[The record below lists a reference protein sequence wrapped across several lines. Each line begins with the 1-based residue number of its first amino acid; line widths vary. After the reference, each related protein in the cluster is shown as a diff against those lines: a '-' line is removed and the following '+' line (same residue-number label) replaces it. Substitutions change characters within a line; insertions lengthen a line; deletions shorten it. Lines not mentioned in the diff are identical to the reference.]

1 MKVVFQLNQMDC
13 APACLAT
20 VSLSYGKNIDLT
32 YIRERCVV
40 GKDGVSLWGLKN
52 AACELGYKAV
62 PVKLTLDKLTNEYLP
77 CILHWKK
84 SHYVVLYEIKD
95 SFLNNKKSYKIA
107 DPGYGLH
114 SYKKETVDANWADQ
128 DQKGIAL
135 LLEPTNEFFDAE
147 YPASSRI
154 SLRYLLGY
162 LRPYWK
168 QVMWMLLLLLCGTMI
183 SIGLPIL
190 TQKLI
195 DEGVGKKDLGITVN
209 ILIAQLAFFSGT
221 IVISVIRNWI
231 ALLLGNKINI
241 DIISDF
247 IIKTLKLPLKY
258 FDSRLQGDFSQ
269 RIIDHNR
276 VENFLTSQSTITL
289 FSIVSFTA
297 YLAIL
302 FYYNANLL
310 ALYIVLTAI
319 SMGWSLYWMNKRKMM
334 DHLRFQMK
342 GESQQSVFEII
353 SGVSDL
359 KLNSLEE
366 YKSLE
371 WTQIQKKMLKI
382 NIRIL
387 KIEQLQLSGYE
398 FINQLKNVIVTFL
411 TVYFVIMD
419 QLTLGMMI
427 SISFIIGQLNGPINQ
442 LITFFRSLQDAKLSM
457 ARLSEVQHL
466 EEEEREGMEDL
477 EIISGEDHKFFD
489 GITIKGV
496 SFGYSNSEGQLALK
510 EIDLFIPR
518 GKVTA
523 IVGESGSGKTSLM
536 KLLLKL
542 YAPVKGKIYFGKQ
555 SIENISPKSLR
566 EKCGVV
572 MQDGFIF
579 SETIERNIAGNDMEI
594 DADKL
599 EYAIKVANIGEFV
612 NDLPA
617 KEKTIIGAVGLGM
630 SGGQRQR
637 IMIARAV
644 YKKPEFLF
652 FDEATSAL
660 DAENEKY
667 IHEQLRTFYKGRTVL
682 IIAHR
687 LSTVKNADQ
696 IVVLKKGE
704 ILEIGNH
711 EKLIASKG
719 EYFNLVKNQLELG
732 K

>member
-32 YIRERCVV
+32 YIREKCVV
-40 GKDGVSLWGLKN
+40 GKDGVSLWGLRN
-52 AACELGYKAV
+52 AAAELGYEAT
-62 PVKLTLDKLTNEYLP
+62 PVKLPLEKLTNEQLP
-77 CILHWKK
+77 CILHWNK

-95 SFLNNKKSYKIA
+95 SYINKKKTYKIA

-114 SYKKETVDANWADQ
+114 SYKKETIEANWVGEDS
-128 DQKGIAL
+128 KGIAL
-135 LLEPTNEFFDAE
+135 LLEPTNAFFE
-147 YPASSRI
+147 TSYPKSTSV
-154 SLRYLLGY
+154 SLGY
-162 LRPYWK
+162 LLKYLQPYWK
-168 QVMWMLLLLLCGTMI
+168 QVMWMLLLLFAGTLI

-195 DEGVGKKDLGITVN
+195 DEGVGKKNLGFTIN

-221 IVISVIRNWI
+221 IVISVVRNWI
-231 ALLLGNKINI
+231 ALLLGTRINI

-247 IIKTLKLPLKY
+247 IVKTLKLPLKY

-269 RIIDHNR
+269 RIVDHNR

-289 FSIVSFTA
+289 FSMVTFAA
-297 YLAIL
+297 YLFIL
-302 FYYNANLL
+302 FYYNLSLL
-310 ALYIVLTAI
+310 VLYIVLTGLSLA
-319 SMGWSLYWMNKRKMM
+319 WSLYWMNKRKIM
-334 DHLRFQMK
+334 DHLRFQIK
-342 GESQQSVFEII
+342 GESQQAVFEIV
-353 SGVSDL
+353 SGVTDL

-366 YKSLE
+366 YKSFE
-371 WTQIQKKMLKI
+371 WTQIQKKLLKT

-387 KIEQLQLSGYE
+387 RIEQFQLSGYE

-411 TVYFVIMD
+411 AAYFVIKD
-419 QLTLGMMI
+419 ELTLGMMI

-457 ARLSEVQHL
+457 ARLSEVQLL
-466 EEEEREGMEDL
+466 EEEEGEGLITLKTTVDRNNVSIEG
-477 EIISGEDHKFFD
+477 IS
-489 GITIKGV
+489 IKNM
-496 SFGYSNSEGQLALK
+496 SFGYENSEGQLALRD
-510 EIDLFIPR
+510 INLLIPG

-523 IVGESGSGKTSLM
+523 IVGESGSGKTTLM

-542 YAPVKGKIYFGKQ
+542 YMQSKGDIFYGNE
-555 SIENISPKSLR
+555 SIRNISPKSLR

-579 SETIERNIAGNDMEI
+579 SDTIERNIAGNDLTI
-594 DADKL
+594 NYNQLK
-599 EYAIKVANIGEFV
+599 YAINVANINAFIDE
-612 NDLPA
+612 LPA

-637 IMIARAV
+637 IMIARAI

-667 IHEQLRTFYKGRTVL
+667 IHQHLQNFFKGRTVL

-696 IVVLKKGE
+696 IVVLRKGE
-704 ILEIGNH
+704 IVEIGNH
-711 EKLIASKG
+711 EQLIANEK

>member
-32 YIRERCVV
+32 YIREKCVV
-40 GKDGVSLWGLKN
+40 GKDGVSLWGLRN
-52 AACELGYKAV
+52 AATELGYEAV
-62 PVKLTLDKLTNEYLP
+62 PIKLSLEKLTNDQLP

-84 SHYVVLYEIKD
+84 SHYVVLYEIKE
-95 SFLNNKKSYKIA
+95 NYINKRKSYKIA

-114 SYKKETVDANWADQ
+114 AYKKEAIEANWADA
-128 DQKGIAL
+128 DHRGIAL
-135 LLEPTNEFFDAE
+135 LMEPTEAFFEAS
-147 YPASSRI
+147 YPHSARI
-154 SLRYLLGY
+154 SLGYLLRYLK
-162 LRPYWK
+162 PYWK
-168 QVMWMLLLLLCGTMI
+168 QVMWMLILLFIGTVI

-190 TQKLI
+190 TQRLI
-195 DEGVGKKDLGITVN
+195 DEGVGKKNLSFTVN
-209 ILIAQLAFFSGT
+209 ILIAQLAFFAGT
-221 IVISVIRNWI
+221 IVISVARNWI
-231 ALLLGNKINI
+231 ALLLGTRINI

-247 IIKTLKLPLKY
+247 IVKTLKLPLKY

-269 RIIDHNR
+269 RIVDHNR

-289 FSIVSFTA
+289 FSMVTFTA
-297 YLAIL
+297 YLFIL
-302 FYYNANLL
+302 FYYNVGIL
-310 ALYIVLTAI
+310 ALYILLTA
-319 SMGWSLYWMNKRKMM
+319 SALGWSLYWMNKRKLM

-342 GESQQSVFEII
+342 GESQQAVFEIV
-353 SGVSDL
+353 SGVTDL

-366 YKSLE
+366 YKSSE
-371 WTQIQKKMLKI
+371 WTEIQKKMLKI

-387 KIEQLQLSGYE
+387 RIEQLQLSGYE

-411 TVYFVIMD
+411 TAYFVIKD
-419 QLTLGMMI
+419 ELTLGMMI

-457 ARLSEVQHL
+457 ARLSEVQLL
-466 EEEEREGMEDL
+466 EEEEVDGLVALETATDL
-477 EIISGEDHKFFD
+477 HDVPFQGIS
-489 GITIKGV
+489 V
-496 SFGYSNSEGQLALK
+496 RNMSFGYENSEGQLALQD
-510 EIDLFIPR
+510 ISLLIPN

-523 IVGESGSGKTSLM
+523 IVGESGSGKTTLM

-542 YAPVKGKIYFGKQ
+542 YTPTHGDIYYGNE
-555 SIENISPKSLR
+555 SINNISPKSLR
-566 EKCGVV
+566 DKCGVV

-579 SETIERNIAGNDMEI
+579 SDTIERNIAGNDMEI
-594 DADKL
+594 DYNQL
-599 EYAIKVANIGEFV
+599 RYAINVANINNFIEE
-612 NDLPA
+612 LPS

-637 IMIARAV
+637 IMIARAI

-667 IHEQLRTFYKGRTVL
+667 IHEHLQKFFKGRTVV

-696 IVVLKKGE
+696 IVVFKKGR
-704 ILEIGNH
+704 IVEIGNH
-711 EKLIASKG
+711 EQLIASRK

>member
-32 YIRERCVV
+32 YIREKCVV
-40 GKDGVSLWGLKN
+40 GKDGVSLWGLRN
-52 AACELGYKAV
+52 AASELGYKAV
-62 PVKLTLDKLTNEYLP
+62 PVRLTLDKLTNEHLP

-95 SFLNNKKSYKIA
+95 NFLNKKKSYKVA

-114 SYKKETVDANWADQ
+114 SYRRETVNDNWADQ
-128 DQKGIAL
+128 DLKGIAL
-135 LLEPTNEFFDAE
+135 LLEPTDEFFKAE
-147 YPASSRI
+147 HPASSRI

-162 LRPYWK
+162 LQPYWK

-195 DEGVGKKDLGITVN
+195 DDGVGKKDLSFTVN

-221 IVISVIRNWI
+221 IVINVIRNWI
-231 ALLLGNKINI
+231 TLLLGTKINI

-276 VENFLTSQSTITL
+276 VETFLTSQSTITL

-297 YLAIL
+297 YLVIL
-302 FYYNANLL
+302 FYYKADLL
-310 ALYIVLTAI
+310 VLYITLTAI
-319 SMGWSLYWMNKRKMM
+319 SLGWSLYWMNKRKIM
-334 DHLRFQMK
+334 DHLRFQIR

-366 YKSLE
+366 YKSQE
-371 WTQIQKKMLKI
+371 WTQIQKRMLNI

-411 TVYFVIMD
+411 TAYFVIMD

-457 ARLSEVQHL
+457 ARLSEVQQL
-466 EEEEREGMEDL
+466 EEEERQGMENLDVMR
-477 EIISGEDHKFFD
+477 IADDKVFD
-489 GITIKGV
+489 GISIKDL
-496 SFGYSNSEGQLALK
+496 SFGYENSEGQLALK
-510 EIDLFIPR
+510 ELNLFIPR

-542 YAPVKGKIYFGKQ
+542 YLPNKGNIYYGKQ
-555 SIENISPKSLR
+555 SIAGISPKSLR
-566 EKCGVV
+566 ENCGVV

-579 SETIERNIAGNDMEI
+579 SETIERNVAGNELDI
-594 DADKL
+594 DQEKL
-599 EYAIKVANIGEFV
+599 EYAIKVANIGDFIHE
-612 NDLPA
+612 LPA

-660 DAENEKY
+660 DAENEKL
-667 IHEQLRTFYKGRTVL
+667 IHEHLQSFFQGRTVV

-704 ILEIGNH
+704 IVEIGNH
-711 EKLIASKG
+711 EKLIADQG